1 MPWQHVKQVPR
12 VARNDR
18 KKSKNKGGAEEEL
31 AMIEPYRGD
40 FNARFTEAKYAEL
53 LRLLDERV
61 GTRVEFRVAETPCFF
76 APELMQRMVDAGVE
90 LTAQLLGNAAYMEA
104 SRGAI
109 PAEWRVPNQDARPH
123 FMTVDFGLVR
133 GADGE
138 LQPKL
143 VEMQAFPSIFGYQ
156 PLLAKSYI
164 DVFGLDK
171 KLEFLFGG
179 MDEAGYWELMRE
191 VVVGEHEVENVV
203 LMEVEP
209 QTQKTLP
216 DFVMTEKGLGIKTV
230 DAAGLVKEGSRLFYR
245 NERRGKLVPVE
256 RIYNRVIVDELVRKA
271 VKLPFDYRDELQVEW
286 AGHPNWYFQVSKFSL
301 PHLEHE
307 TVPAAV
313 FLDDW
318 YAGVGRERLPAD
330 REQWVLKPLY
340 SFAGKGIT
348 FAPTDAEM
356 AAIPGRERRD
366 YLLQERVKF
375 EPVIRTPEG
384 MTQAEIRILYVW
396 PDGKAMTPMTSL
408 VRMGRGLMMGVDHNR
423 DRTWVGG
430 SAGMWASPQG
440 AVG

>member
-1 MPWQHVKQVPR
+1 
-12 VARNDR
+12 
-18 KKSKNKGGAEEEL
+18 
-31 AMIEPYRGD
+31 MIEPYRGD

-61 GTRVEFRVAETPCFF
+61 GTHVEFRVAETPCFF
-76 APELMQRMVDAGVE
+76 APELMQRMVTAGVE
-90 LTAQLLGNAAYMEA
+90 LTEQLLGNAAYMEESKA
-104 SRGAI
+104 AI
-109 PAEWRVPNQDARPH
+109 PAEWTVPNQDGQPH

-133 GADGE
+133 DAEGE

-156 PLLAKSYI
+156 PLLAKTYI
-164 DVFGLDK
+164 EVFGLERA
-171 KLEFLFGG
+171 LTYLFGG
-179 MDEAGYWELMRE
+179 MDEDGYWKLMRE
-191 VVVGEHEVENVV
+191 VIVGEHEAENVV

-209 QTQKTLP
+209 ATQKTLP
-216 DFVMTEKGLGIKTV
+216 DFLMTEKALGIKTV
-230 DAAGLVKEGSRLFYR
+230 DVAKLVKEGNRLFYR
-245 NERRGKLVPVE
+245 DERRGKLVPVE

-271 VKLPFDYRDELQVEW
+271 VRLPFDYRDELQVEW
-286 AGHPNWYFQVSKFSL
+286 AGHPNWYFEVSKFSL
-301 PHLEHE
+301 PHLDHQ

-318 YAGVGRERLPAD
+318 YAGKGRERLPED

-356 AAIPGRERRD
+356 AAIAVRERHD

-375 EPVIRTPEG
+375 QPVIRTPEG

-396 PDGKAMTPMTSL
+396 PDGGAMTPMTSL

-430 SAGMWASPQG
+430 SAGLWSSAQAG
-440 AVG
+440 AR

>member
-1 MPWQHVKQVPR
+1 
-12 VARNDR
+12 
-18 KKSKNKGGAEEEL
+18 
-31 AMIEPYRGD
+31 MIEPYRGD

-53 LRLLDERV
+53 LRVLDERV
-61 GTRVEFRVAETPCFF
+61 GTHIEFRVAETPCFF
-76 APELMQRMVDAGVE
+76 APELMDRMVRAGVE
-90 LTAQLLGNAAYMEA
+90 LTEQLLGNAEYMRRA
-104 SRGAI
+104 RGAT
-109 PAEWRVPNQDARPH
+109 PAEWTVPNQDARPH

-133 GADGE
+133 GTDGE

-156 PLLAKSYI
+156 PLLAKTYL

-171 KLEFLFGG
+171 RLEFLFGE
-179 MDEAGYWELMRE
+179 MDEAGYWKLMRE
-191 VVVGEHEVENVV
+191 VIVGQHEVENVV
-203 LMEVEP
+203 LAEVEP
-209 QTQKTLP
+209 ETQKTLP
-216 DFVMTEKGLGIKTV
+216 DFLMTEKALGIKVV
-230 DAAGLVKEGSRLFYR
+230 DVAKLVKEGSRLFYR
-245 NERRGKLVPVE
+245 DERRGKLVPVE
-256 RIYNRVIVDELVRKA
+256 RIYNRVIVDELVRKQ

-301 PHLEHE
+301 PHLQHE

-318 YAGVGRERLPAD
+318 YAGVGRDRLPEE
-330 REQWVLKPLY
+330 RERWVLKPLY

-356 AAIPGRERRD
+356 AAIPAKERQD
-366 YLLQERVKF
+366 YLLQERVSF

-396 PDGKAMTPMTSL
+396 PDGKALTPMTSL

-430 SAGMWASPQG
+430 SAGLWMPI
-440 AVG
+440 

>member
-1 MPWQHVKQVPR
+1 
-12 VARNDR
+12 
-18 KKSKNKGGAEEEL
+18 L
-31 AMIEPYRGD
+31 IEPYRGD
-40 FNARFTEAKYAEL
+40 FNARFTDAKYAEL

-61 GTRVEFRVAETPCFF
+61 GTHIEFRVAETPCFF

-90 LTAQLLGNAAYMEA
+90 LTSQLLGDAAYRED
-104 SRGAI
+104 SRAAM
-109 PAEWRVPNQDARPH
+109 PAEWTVPNQDSRPH

-133 GADGE
+133 DAEGE

-156 PLLAKSYI
+156 PLLAKTYVE
-164 DVFGLDK
+164 VFGLDRS
-171 KLEFLFGG
+171 LEYLFGG
-179 MDEAGYWELMRE
+179 MDEAGYWDLMRE
-191 VVVGEHEVENVV
+191 VIVGEHEVENVA

-209 QTQKTLP
+209 ETQKTLP
-216 DFVMTEKGLGIKTV
+216 DFLMTERRLGIKTV
-230 DAAGLVKEGSRLFYR
+230 DVAKLVKEGNKLFYR
-245 NERRGKLVPVE
+245 DERRGKLVPVE
-256 RIYNRVIVDELVRKA
+256 RIYNRVIVDELVRKQ
-271 VKLPFDYRDELQVEW
+271 VKLPFDYRDALQVEW

-301 PHLEHE
+301 PHLKHK
-307 TVPAAV
+307 TVPTAV

-318 YAGVGRERLPAD
+318 YAGVGRERLPED

-356 AAIPGRERRD
+356 AAIPARERRD

-396 PDGKAMTPMTSL
+396 PEGKAMTPMTNL

-430 SAGMWASPQG
+430 SAGLWPSMLGDAE
-440 AVG
+440 